1 MTSVTETP
9 SDLARRHGLSPSS
22 ARPPFF
28 SYVRQLWE
36 RRYFIRQ
43 YATSRTVTMYAG
55 ARLGQL
61 WQVLTPLLNAGVYFL
76 LFGVL
81 LKSSRSMSTSEF
93 IAFLVTGVFV
103 FSFTQRSVTA
113 GASAITSNLGLIRA
127 LHFPRATL
135 PLTITLVELQQVL
148 ISVGVLCV
156 IVLIAQEPLT
166 FEWFLVIP
174 ALILQTIF
182 NTGLCLALARIGS
195 RMTDITQLLPFITR
209 TWLYM
214 SGVFFSIP
222 ERIHAQPLKEIMLG
236 NPASVYIE
244 LVRDALMH
252 RHDAQWWTW
261 WAAIIWA
268 VVMFCGGFWYFW
280 RAEETY
286 GRG

>member
-1 MTSVTETP
+1 MTSVTE
-9 SDLARRHGLSPSS
+9 SQSELARRYGLSPSS

-28 SYVRQLWE
+28 SYIRQLWE
-36 RRYFIRQ
+36 RRYFIQ
-43 YATSRTVTMYAG
+43 SFATSRTATMYAG
-55 ARLGQL
+55 ARLGQV

-76 LFGVL
+76 LFGL
-81 LKSSRSMSTSEF
+81 LLQTSKTIPNF

-103 FSFTQRSVTA
+103 FSFTQRSVTS

-135 PLTITLVELQQVL
+135 PLTLTLIELQQML
-148 ISVGVLCV
+148 ISVGVLVV
-156 IVLIAQEPLT
+156 IVLLTGEPIT
-166 FEWFLVIP
+166 WFWLLIIP

-182 NTGLCLALARIGS
+182 NTGLCMALARIGS

-222 ERIHAQPLKEIMLG
+222 QKMHAHPKLRDIMMG
-236 NPASVYIE
+236 NPATVYIE
-244 LVRDALMH
+244 LVRDAFMD
-252 RHDAQWWTW
+252 RHDAPPWAWF
-261 WAAIIWA
+261 AAIIWA
-268 VVMFCGGFWYFW
+268 VVMFCVGFWYFW

>member
-9 SDLARRHGLSPSS
+9 SELARRYGLSPSS

-28 SYVRQLWE
+28 SYIRQLWE
-36 RRYFIRQ
+36 RRYFIRSF
-43 YATSRTVTMYAG
+43 ATSRTVTMYAG

-61 WQVLTPLLNAGVYFL
+61 WQVLTPLLNAAVYFL
-76 LFGVL
+76 LFGL
-81 LKSSRSMSTSEF
+81 LLQTSRSIPNF

-103 FSFTQRSVTA
+103 FSFTQRSVTS

-135 PLTITLVELQQVL
+135 PLTLTLIELQQML
-148 ISVGVLCV
+148 ISVGVLVV
-156 IVLIAQEPLT
+156 IVLLTGEPVTWAWL
-166 FEWFLVIP
+166 LIIP

-182 NTGLCLALARIGS
+182 NTGLCMALARIGS

-222 ERIHAQPLKEIMLG
+222 QKMHHHPKLRDIMMG
-236 NPASVYIE
+236 NPATVYIE
-244 LVRDALMH
+244 LVRDAFMD
-252 RHDAQWWTW
+252 RHDAPSWAWL
-261 WAAIIWA
+261 AAIVWA
-268 VVMFCGGFWYFW
+268 VVMFCVGFWYFW

>member
-1 MTSVTETP
+1 VTSVTESP
-9 SDLARRHGLSPSS
+9 AELARRYGLSPSS
-22 ARPPFF
+22 ARPPLR
-28 SYVRQLWE
+28 SYIKQLWE
-36 RRYFIRQ
+36 RRFFIRSF
-43 YATSRTVTMYAG
+43 ATSRTTTMYAG
-55 ARLGQL
+55 ARLGQF

-76 LFGVL
+76 LFGIL
-81 LKSSRSMSTSEF
+81 LKSSRTMSTSEF

-103 FSFTQRSVTA
+103 FSFTQRSVTS

-135 PLTITLVELQQVL
+135 PLTLTLVELQQVL

-166 FEWFLVIP
+166 ISWLLVIP
-174 ALILQTIF
+174 ALVLQTIF
-182 NTGLCLALARIGS
+182 NTGLCLLMARVGS
-195 RMTDITQLLPFITR
+195 RLTDITQLLPFITR

-214 SGVFFSIP
+214 SGVFFAIP
-222 ERIHAQPLKEIMLG
+222 ERIDAEPLRTIMLG

-244 LVRDALMH
+244 LVRDALIH
-252 RHDAQWWTW
+252 QHDPVWWTW